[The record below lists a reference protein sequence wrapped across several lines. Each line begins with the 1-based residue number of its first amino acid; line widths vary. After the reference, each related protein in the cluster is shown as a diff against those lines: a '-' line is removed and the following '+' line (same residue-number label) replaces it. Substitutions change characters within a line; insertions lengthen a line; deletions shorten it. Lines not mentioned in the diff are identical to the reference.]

1 MLLVC
6 LGIGT
11 EQGQKAC
18 KEQKGTENYYASRRE
33 RIGDVSRV
41 NVCEETECE
50 RERNSV
56 LKHEEGRTIERLDEK
71 RLGHQQILTQ
81 EREKISW
88 KAVSS
93 KVTRC
98 FWDGTASRINGF
110 LE

>member
-1 MLLVC
+1 MRP
-6 LGIGT
+6 G
-11 EQGQKAC
+11 
-18 KEQKGTENYYASRRE
+18 
-33 RIGDVSRV
+33 V
-41 NVCEETECE
+41 NESVTFPEWMCVKKQSVDE
-50 RERNSV
+50 REIV
-56 LKHEEGRTIERLDEK
+56 LTHEEGRTIERLDEK
-71 RLGHQQILTQ
+71 RLGHRQILTQ